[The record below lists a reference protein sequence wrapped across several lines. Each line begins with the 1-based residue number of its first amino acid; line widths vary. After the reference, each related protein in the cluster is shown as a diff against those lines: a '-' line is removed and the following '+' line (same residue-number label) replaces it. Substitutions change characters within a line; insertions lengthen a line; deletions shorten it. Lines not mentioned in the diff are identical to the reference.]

1 MKLNYDDIE
10 EENKKIAE
18 LISKHSE
25 EFQTDK
31 EIPNLELDPKRK
43 IYKIPT
49 VAAACVVLCIVLFG
63 AAINNMSLG
72 RSESSRSTQ
81 MSADNSFDKEN
92 SVDYL
97 AEQEEIADEDDFDS
111 IYENLVSSSNIVFGD
126 AYKDWKIESKV
137 EMSADTATCSGPNY
151 EKNDFSG
158 TNNQTE
164 GVEEGDIVKTDGKYI
179 YVLDEYKKKVFIASA
194 DKGNVDRVSEIE
206 FENDNICYNEMYV
219 DDDILILV
227 GVQNMEEDT
236 CTFIGSNTII
246 TVFNIKER
254 TKPELVSKH
263 TQDGHYISSR
273 IYDGFL
279 YTVSYNEYSLFDKE
293 YCIPKVDEI
302 YCGKKDI
309 VIPQNIEDNYYTVV
323 TSIKIKDSENIV
335 DKTAIYGCGNE
346 VYMSHNSLYV
356 TGNSYEYNDITN
368 EDSKK
373 RVSQDYNTDSDNKD
387 NSNENEDIKIRK
399 REKKSL
405 QEMFPDYEIDK
416 ISKKRRCKDSNMTRV
431 STVYK
436 LEIKAGMIETIC
448 NGKTLGWVENNL
460 CMDEKDGYLRM
471 FTNNESDYVT
481 VCYEDYY
488 YDGKRIAG
496 NNYISTHIWYEP
508 DDEGNM
514 YEPKEENI
522 ISVFN
527 SDMKRV
533 AMLDGIAED
542 EDIYASR
549 FIGDYGYLV
558 TFRNTDPL
566 FTIDFTDNENPKVIG
581 KLKMPGYSDNLFS
594 FGKGL
599 LFGIGEESDRVK
611 LDMYKLDRN
620 VADRVAS
627 LKLKPDY
634 MLSDAWDYKSVLI
647 DADKGYVGFSV
658 DSFSD
663 SGYPKN
669 SYLLY
674 KYTVNGFELLNS
686 VRVYSEYENTRG
698 IYIGDYLYVISFNYG
713 ILSIKIIYQYS

>member
-227 GVQNMEEDT
+227 GIQNMEEDK
-236 CTFIGSNTII
+236 CTFISSNTII

-302 YCGKKDI
+302 YCGKRDI

-436 LEIKAGMIETIC
+436 LEIKAGMIETI
-448 NGKTLGWVENNL
+448 
-460 CMDEKDGYLRM
+460 
-471 FTNNESDYVT
+471 
-481 VCYEDYY
+481 
-488 YDGKRIAG
+488 
-496 NNYISTHIWYEP
+496 
-508 DDEGNM
+508 
-514 YEPKEENI
+514 
-522 ISVFN
+522 
-527 SDMKRV
+527 
-533 AMLDGIAED
+533 
-542 EDIYASR
+542 
-549 FIGDYGYLV
+549 
-558 TFRNTDPL
+558 
-566 FTIDFTDNENPKVIG
+566 
-581 KLKMPGYSDNLFS
+581 
-594 FGKGL
+594 
-599 LFGIGEESDRVK
+599 
-611 LDMYKLDRN
+611 
-620 VADRVAS
+620 
-627 LKLKPDY
+627 
-634 MLSDAWDYKSVLI
+634 
-647 DADKGYVGFSV
+647 
-658 DSFSD
+658 
-663 SGYPKN
+663 
-669 SYLLY
+669 
-674 KYTVNGFELLNS
+674 
-686 VRVYSEYENTRG
+686 
-698 IYIGDYLYVISFNYG
+698 
-713 ILSIKIIYQYS
+713 